1 MRKKEIENIQ
11 ATMRKDEYSILK
23 TLAVLLVVF
32 AHVTIFFS
40 LEGGVFEIETNM
52 LLHYVTKIIYSF
64 HMQLFFF
71 LSGAIFKCCI
81 DFGKYKEIK
90 PFLISKA
97 KRLMLPYF
105 LWGTLYVAPVVT
117 LLKITKVSLGEYIVN
132 GILFN
137 GDSRHLWY
145 LWALFFMFLLS
156 RILVPILEKGKYVP
170 IAAAVVATILS
181 YYALDLTPAFG
192 ISRILRYLQYFLWG
206 YAFVGQKVW
215 IDKLLRGRMYI
226 SFIVLGIMTVLVLKT
241 DNYNINFLLPY
252 AGIFACY
259 VFVLNAK
266 KSLIKMPIY
275 QIIQQ
280 NSMGIYLV
288 HPMIVY
294 GFFYLYH
301 RNFGRFSSFGA
312 ELLMCILIFVAT
324 MVISIGITKIIKM
337 LRWDVLI
344 GE

>member
-1 MRKKEIENIQ
+1 MRQKEIESLQGAI
-11 ATMRKDEYSILK
+11 RKDEYSVLK

-40 LEGGVFEIETNM
+40 EEGGVFEMETNM
-52 LLHYVTKIIYSF
+52 LLHYVTNVIYSF

-81 DFGKYKEIK
+81 DLGKYKEIK

-97 KRLMLPYF
+97 KRLMIPYF

-117 LLKITKVSLGEYIVN
+117 LLKITESSFGEYIVN
-132 GILFN
+132 GILCN

-145 LWALFFMFLLS
+145 LWSLFFIFLLS
-156 RILVPILEKGKYVP
+156 RLLVPVLEKGKYVP
-170 IAAAVVATILS
+170 IVVAVMATVLS
-181 YYALDLTPAFG
+181 YYAFDLTPAFG
-192 ISRILRYLQYFLWG
+192 ISRVLRYLQYFLWG
-206 YAFVGQKVW
+206 YAFVGQKAW
-215 IDKLLRGRMYI
+215 IDKLLHRRIYI
-226 SFIVLGIMTVLVLKT
+226 SIIVFGIMTLLVMKT
-241 DNYNINFLLPY
+241 DNYNIDFLLPY
-252 AGIFACY
+252 AGIFASY
-259 VFVLNAK
+259 VFVLNV
-266 KSLIKMPIY
+266 KSCLIKMPAY
-275 QIIQQ
+275 QVVQQ

-301 RNFGRFSSFGA
+301 RSFDRFSGFGA
-312 ELLMCILIFVAT
+312 ELLMCILTFVVT
-324 MVISIGITKIIKM
+324 MVISIGIAKMIKM